1 MPFTISKHRPLWI
14 LIAGFAL
21 VIGSLALAAWF
32 GFRQANLIRKQAAA
46 LVEEHRFTAHLVDD
60 LALEQH
66 RASTL
71 LLAASRSSLYPAG
84 RAEKELKEFEDALPA
99 IAREGT
105 AVLPSP
111 LWEQLT
117 TEAKAYGAALRQ
129 ALAQRAE
136 AKADVLALQA
146 RYDAF
151 IEVTD
156 QILIQDSLHAADVEG
171 RIEQESVEL
180 TNKAGGLLITTLLL
194 AVLCAAATI
203 RFTLG
208 ALRRMRQQDREIN
221 RVSWHLIKG
230 QEESARRFSHE
241 MHDEL
246 GQSLTGL
253 KAMLMAVKPEEF
265 TARRADCL
273 SLLDEAI
280 GNVRELSQLL
290 RPVILDDFGLDAAL
304 RWLAERFQQRTRI
317 EVEVNAALPQRLA
330 DEVETHLFRI
340 TQEALT
346 NVARHAGASRVD
358 ITLEQR
364 EADIWLTITD
374 NGGGLPRKTTKA
386 PSLGL
391 IGMRA
396 RAEQLGG
403 TFALSDST
411 PHGVCVSICVP
422 ARLAQEALE
431 TQEETYA

>member
-1 MPFTISKHRPLWI
+1 M
-14 LIAGFAL
+14 GFAL

-32 GFRQANLIRKQAAA
+32 GFRQASLIRKQAAA

-71 LLAASRSSLYPAG
+71 LLAASRSSLYPVS
-84 RAEKELKEFEDALPA
+84 RAEFELSEFENALPN
-99 IAREGT
+99 IVREG
-105 AVLPSP
+105 AIVLPGP
-111 LWEQLT
+111 LWERLAA
-117 TEAKAYGAALRQ
+117 EAKAYSAALRQ
-129 ALAQRAE
+129 ALSQRAE
-136 AKADVLALQA
+136 MKADLLALQA

-151 IEVTD
+151 IHVAD
-156 QILIQDSLHAADVEG
+156 QILKQDSLHAADVES

-180 TNKAGGLLITTLLL
+180 TNKAGGLLVTTLLL

-208 ALRRMRQQDREIN
+208 ALRRMRRQDREIN

-253 KAMLMAVKPEEF
+253 KATLTAVKPEEF

-317 EVEVNAALPQRLA
+317 ELDVQAALPQRLA
-330 DEVETHLFRI
+330 DDLETHLFRI

-346 NVARHAGASRVD
+346 NVARHAGATRVD
-358 ITLEQR
+358 IVLEQR
-364 EADIWLTITD
+364 AADVWLTITD
-374 NGGGLPRKTTKA
+374 NGGGLPRPLSKA
-386 PSLGL
+386 PSPPSLGL

-403 TFALSDST
+403 TFALSDT
-411 PHGVCVSICVP
+411 APHGVCVSICVP
-422 ARLAQEALE
+422 MRLAQDAAEEMPEEMEA
-431 TQEETYA
+431 ETYA